1 MDWYGKKELS
11 AMLPKVMTIN
21 DAAVGQ
27 VKSLDNFNWA

>member
-1 MDWYGKKELS
+1 MDWYGKKEFS